1 MMNVTVTATVQYTC
15 FLDDADA
22 CRVNEYAKQNECTL
36 EEAVWALYTDD
47 TLNLYDNST
56 ESDFTT
62 ESIDQVEE
70 ECELWGE

>member
-15 FLDDADA
+15 FLSEAKA
-22 CRVNEYAKQNECTL
+22 RKVKAYAKENDCTL
-36 EEAVWALYTDD
+36 EEAVWALYVDD
-47 TLNLYDNST
+47 MLDLYDDAT

-70 ECELWGE
+70 D

>member
-15 FLDDADA
+15 SL
-22 CRVNEYAKQNECTL
+22 NEAKARKVKAYAEENDCTL
-36 EEAVWALYTDD
+36 EEAVWALYVGDGLD
-47 TLNLYDNST
+47 LYDDYT

-70 ECELWGE
+70 E

>member
-15 FLDDADA
+15 TLNNAQA
-22 CRVNEYAKQNECTL
+22 CRVKAYAEQNDCTL

-47 TLNLYDNST
+47 MLDLYDDAT

-70 ECELWGE
+70 E

>member
-15 FLDDADA
+15 FL
-22 CRVNEYAKQNECTL
+22 NEAKARKVKAYAEENNCTL
-36 EEAVWALYTDD
+36 EEAVRELYYDD
-47 TLNLYDNST
+47 ELDLYDNST

-70 ECELWGE
+70 D